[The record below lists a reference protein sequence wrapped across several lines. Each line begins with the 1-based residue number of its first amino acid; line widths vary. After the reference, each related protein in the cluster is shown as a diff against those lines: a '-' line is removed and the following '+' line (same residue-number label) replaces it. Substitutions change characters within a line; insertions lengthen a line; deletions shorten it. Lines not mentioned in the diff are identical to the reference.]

1 MPQLFM
7 CNISKHS
14 LMTIKKIIKNLYIT
28 FIQKKKK
35 NVLNM
40 TFQSE
45 ANKSSLNSKADLF
58 ELSGIENTNHK

>member
-1 MPQLFM
+1 
-7 CNISKHS
+7 
-14 LMTIKKIIKNLYIT
+14 
-28 FIQKKKK
+28 
-35 NVLNM
+35 M